1 MLTTLNDIITY
12 LKAPNCPPIEQ
23 LPAKDKVLTVFYT
36 LILSLLIGF
45 TLAIVIGLT
54 TLITELDIG
63 KHASSDLFKN
73 YTPVMIIFL
82 AAIAAPI
89 IEELIFR
96 APIRLFCKFKGAF
109 KYIFYGFA
117 LLFGYIHI
125 LNYETTFNVLIL
137 SPILVAPQICLGLI
151 LGYLRVKLGLIYS
164 ILLHMLY
171 NASIVIPSIL
181 FLKL

>member
-1 MLTTLNDIITY
+1 MLAILNDIINY
-12 LKAPNCPPIEQ
+12 LKAPNCTHLEKLTI
-23 LPAKDKVLTVFYT
+23 KDKVIIVAYS
-36 LILSLLIGF
+36 LIISLFIGF
-45 TLAIVIGLT
+45 FLAIIIGLT
-54 TLITELDIG
+54 ALITGLDIG
-63 KHASSDLFKN
+63 KHASNDLFEN
-73 YTPVMIIFL
+73 YTPTMIVFL

-96 APIRLFCKFKGAF
+96 APIRLFYKFRSSF

-117 LLFGYIHI
+117 IVFGYIHI
-125 LNYETTFNVLIL
+125 LNYETTMGVLMA

-171 NASIVIPSIL
+171 NACIIIPSVL
-181 FLKL
+181 FLKF